1 MRISFTLK
9 TNGGKKECRKNPI
22 KKMQMGG
29 TYRNQKGRYQ
39 KNGYQQFQVSV
50 GWQVGHQK
58 VDREVNFFSDAI
70 FVPHTQHCFPDLLKT
85 Q

>member
-1 MRISFTLK
+1 
-9 TNGGKKECRKNPI
+9 
-22 KKMQMGG
+22 MQMGG
-29 TYRNQKGRYQ
+29 IYRNQKGRYQ

-70 FVPHTQHCFPDLLKT
+70 FAPQTQHCFPDLLKT
-85 Q
+85 QWAVSRIAFSLFNSGRVRPLDL